1 MSVTNRETLPGFVD
15 DDALF
20 AEQERAAGIH
30 TAELFAERQPE
41 KAAKVREFLVAGALS
56 GAEIARVCRCS
67 RNTVAAMRRAL
78 IAGGALGVEHL
89 KRQGSTGFASVR
101 AHSLE
106 RLEEIFSDPTER
118 AKVSAKDAAIIA
130 GIVDD
135 HFQLNAGQP
144 TQRIEIDGGGEGD
157 LAGMMRAIDAEVV
170 TTHLPEGTGGQK
182 ASGEEAGDEFQAEE
196 LAEVEAMQQTET
208 QASAEAAADE

>member
-1 MSVTNRETLPGFVD
+1 MSTPRDTLPGFVD
-15 DDALF
+15 EDALF
-20 AEQERAAGIH
+20 AEQERAQGIH

-56 GAEIARVCRCS
+56 GAEIAKVCRCS

-78 IAGGALGVEHL
+78 IAGGALGVEQL

-170 TTHLPEGTGGQK
+170 ATHLPEGTAGQN
-182 ASGEEAGDEFQAEE
+182 AGGEEAGDEFQAEE
-196 LAEVEAMQQTET
+196 LVELETMQQTQT
-208 QASAEAAADE
+208 QANEGAAADE